1 MLTRRAWLKN
11 AAVGTAAIAAGAA
24 VADNAAAA
32 TLPVPSRIPAAPVIL
47 RGKYAVALGSPAE
60 YSSRAVELV
69 GRTTTL
75 DMLSPLVLSPS
86 KFEHWMT
93 QPQTFTAADFQ
104 RYKDSGINVFHI
116 AVGIGGPDAYLETL
130 QYFALWDGFL
140 AAHPDWF
147 LRIDSPQ
154 RLVEVKNSGK
164 TGILLGL
171 QNSEHFRKPDDVDF
185 FWSLGQRISQL
196 TYNSQTMIGA
206 GSTEREDGGISDFG
220 ASIVVRMNK
229 TGMAVDVSHCGDK
242 TTLDSF
248 DVSAKPVL
256 ITHAN
261 CRALNPHVRCKT
273 DEAIKKMAAKGG
285 VMGISGVRMFV
296 TAKEPTTIENVLDHY
311 DHVAKLA
318 GIEHVG
324 VGSDIDLDGY
334 DKMPPD
340 ERKALHGNYKS
351 GYAFRDQD
359 DIDHLNHPRRF
370 FDIAD
375 GLIRRGYS
383 DSDIEGVLGGNFQRV
398 LTQIWTV

>member
-1 MLTRRAWLKN
+1 MLTRRAWLKKAAAGS
-11 AAVGTAAIAAGAA
+11 AAVAAGAGLA
-24 VADNAAAA
+24 GNISAA
-32 TLPVPSRIPAAPVIL
+32 TTGAADLPSAPAVIRGRYALVPGLAE
-47 RGKYAVALGSPAE
+47 E
-60 YSSRAVELV
+60 YSSRAIELV

-86 KFEHWMT
+86 KFDRWMLH
-93 QPQTFTAADFQ
+93 PETFTAADWQ
-104 RYKDSGINVFHI
+104 RYRDSGINVFHI
-116 AVGIGGPDAYLETL
+116 AVGIGGPDAYLSTL
-130 QYFALWDGFL
+130 QFFALWDGFL
-140 AAHPDWF
+140 AAHPEWF
-147 LRIDSPQ
+147 LRIDSPE
-154 RLVEVKNSGK
+154 RLTQVKESGK
-164 TGILLGL
+164 SGILLGL
-171 QNSEHFRKPDDVDF
+171 QNSEQFRRPDDVDF

-220 ASIVVRMNK
+220 AAIVARMNK
-229 TGMAVDVSHCGDK
+229 VGMAVDVSHCGDK

-311 DHVAKLA
+311 DHVAKLV
-318 GIEHVG
+318 GVEHVG

-334 DKMPPD
+334 DKMPPE

-351 GYAFRDQD
+351 SYAFRDQD
-359 DIDHLNHPRRF
+359 DIEHLNHPRRF
-370 FDIAD
+370 YDIAD
-375 GLIRRGYS
+375 GLIRRGYH
-383 DSDIEGVLGGNFQRV
+383 DQDIEGVLGGNFQRV